1 MLCRSVTVDAVRV
14 GGPRR
19 RRREEVVVSFL
30 APAPAARVGGG
41 PRHGPWRGGR
51 GWRGEDWGLHRG
63 GPGASTLMRR
73 QLRAEKDAATVE
85 GDVGCVVLLS
95 VVGDTLGAFPVG
107 PL

>member
-1 MLCRSVTVDAVRV
+1 MDGVVTGVVRQ
-14 GGPRR
+14 RA
-19 RRREEVVVSFL
+19 S
-30 APAPAARVGGG
+30 
-41 PRHGPWRGGR
+41 
-51 GWRGEDWGLHRG
+51 LHRG